1 MIETSSSESPQR
13 PFPVVPEHERPFW
26 TAGARGELVVQ
37 QCGDCH
43 RLNHPPTF
51 RCRYDR
57 SPDLQWTVV
66 SGRARVEG
74 WSVNEHQWL
83 PGFPAPYVIALV
95 ALEEDPGARLLTNL
109 VGVDAKEIRAGM
121 AVQTKFERVADAEGD
136 DEVWIALFEPVDQ
149 TGSDGA

>member
-1 MIETSSSESPQR
+1 MTNVAPSESPRR
-13 PFPVVPEHERPFW
+13 PFPEVPEHERPFW

-37 QCGDCH
+37 QCGECQ
-43 RLNHPPTF
+43 RLNHPPAF

-57 SPDLQWTVV
+57 SDALEWTVV

-95 ALEEDPGARLLTNL
+95 ALDEDPGARLLTNL
-109 VGVDAKEIRAGM
+109 VGVEVAEIRAGM
-121 AVQTKFERVADAEGD
+121 EVQARFERVAEPDGD
-136 DEVWIALFEPVDQ
+136 DEVWLALFEPADANR
-149 TGSDGA
+149 SSHE